1 MTDSVQYIIYDG
13 NTYISRPDEMGI
25 DLNIG
30 EKILIKNNVFINAP
44 LIVGVNLSGIV
55 PQDVDIWN
63 NTFYQDNFTWIPIII
78 LREGGQGSFKGN
90 LIYAAACESGDC
102 VSSNPFASFSPI
114 HPHQWQI
121 DYNS

>member
-1 MTDSVQYIIYDG
+1 
-13 NTYISRPDEMGI
+13 MGI

-44 LIVGVNLSGIV
+44 LNVGVNLSGIV

-78 LREGGQGSFKGN
+78 LREGRQGSFKCN

-102 VSSNPFASFSPI
+102 VSSNTFASFSPI
-114 HPHQWQI
+114 HPHQW
-121 DYNS
+121 